1 MSYIL
6 DALRKADAQRQRDPA
21 RGIHA
26 QPLGAS
32 SLGPQARGGRGVRLW
47 SAAAVGVVALS
58 SAGWY
63 LYRGK
68 ADDVVA
74 PRQASAKS
82 GERVPASMT
91 TLAQAQTAP
100 VVGNPGAAPAA
111 VAPAPMPAP
120 AISPAPVLN
129 PPPVVNPP
137 PVTNPAPAP
146 GQPYPVPAPDP
157 RATSQPNM
165 RGAPQPQS
173 GTPAGTP
180 LTARSPAARVAP
192 VTPGMAVAPRPAI
205 SAPVPP
211 PPPTPPVAGLPA
223 DAPKLVLSGGVYST
237 NPAQRMLIVNG
248 QVFNEGSEV
257 APGVKLEEIKAR
269 TVVLGFRGTRYTV
282 AY

>member
-32 SLGPQARGGRGVRLW
+32 STLPQPRSGRGVRLW

-63 LYRGK
+63 LYRDP
-68 ADDVVA
+68 AEA
-74 PRQASAKS
+74 ASPRQ
-82 GERVPASMT
+82 ERDAAARAPASLT

-100 VVGNPGAAPAA
+100 AVGNPGGVIFSGVPT
-111 VAPAPMPAP
+111 PLPAP
-120 AISPAPVLN
+120 AIN
-129 PPPVVNPP
+129 PPPV
-137 PVTNPAPAP
+137 P
-146 GQPYPVPAPDP
+146 GQPFTAPAPDP
-157 RATSQPNM
+157 RATSQPMM
-165 RGAPQPQS
+165 RGGLQPQF
-173 GTPAGTP
+173 GAQPGAP
-180 LTARSPAARVAP
+180 MTARSPAARAAP
-192 VTPGMAVAPRPAI
+192 PAAPGAAVPPRPAI

-211 PPPTPPVAGLPA
+211 PPPTPPVAGLPP

-257 APGVKLEEIKAR
+257 APGVKLEAIKPR
-269 TVVLGFRGTRYTV
+269 TVVLGFRGARYTV

>member
-32 SLGPQARGGRGVRLW
+32 AGGPQPRGGRGVRLW
-47 SAAAVGVVALS
+47 SAAAVGVLALS

-63 LYRGK
+63 LARDNAGD
-68 ADDVVA
+68 ASA
-74 PRQASAKS
+74 RQA
-82 GERVPASMT
+82 RVETAARPPASLT
-91 TLAQAQTAP
+91 TVAQAQTAP
-100 VVGNPGAAPAA
+100 VVGNNPAPSAAIP
-111 VAPAPMPAP
+111 PPMPAP
-120 AISPAPVLN
+120 AI
-129 PPPVVNPP
+129 
-137 PVTNPAPAP
+137 NPAPAP
-146 GQPYPVPAPDP
+146 SQPINPAAGDP
-157 RATSQPNM
+157 RLSSQPM
-165 RGAPQPQS
+165 LRGGPQPQPGS
-173 GTPAGTP
+173 APAMPAPAAGVPPSTAQVP
-180 LTARSPAARVAP
+180 PTTARGAAP
-192 VTPGMAVAPRPAI
+192 PRPAV

-211 PPPTPPVAGLPA
+211 APPTPPVAGLPP

-257 APGVKLEEIKAR
+257 AAGVTMEEIKAR
-269 TVVLGFRGTRYTV
+269 TVVLRFRGARYTV